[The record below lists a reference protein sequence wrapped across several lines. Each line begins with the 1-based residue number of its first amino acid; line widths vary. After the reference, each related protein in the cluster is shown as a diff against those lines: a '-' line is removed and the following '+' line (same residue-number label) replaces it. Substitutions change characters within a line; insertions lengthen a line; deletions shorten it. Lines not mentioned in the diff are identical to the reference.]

1 MTMNNNTGI
10 LNVVPSHICIFLGN
24 DKKVKVVLKSI
35 VIKFLRDFVSGT
47 AKVLFQTNCEGWR
60 SGFGKVTIMVQA

>member
-35 VIKFLRDFVSGT
+35 IKFLQDFVSGT
-47 AKVLFQTNCEGWR
+47 AKVLCQTNCEGWR
-60 SGFGKVTIMVQA
+60 SGFGKVTIMAQA

>member
-1 MTMNNNTGI
+1 MNNNMGI
-10 LNVVPSHICIFLGN
+10 LNAVPSIFLGN

-35 VIKFLRDFVSGT
+35 MIEFSETFVSGT
-47 AKVLFQTNCEGWR
+47 EKVLYQTNCQGWR

>member
-35 VIKFLRDFVSGT
+35 IIEFSETFVSGT
-47 AKVLFQTNCEGWR
+47 EKVLYQTNCQGWR
-60 SGFGKVTIMVQA
+60 SGFGKATIMVQA